1 MKKWI
6 LGSIGIIIV
15 VVVVAIFVLLTN
27 IGSVIKTAV
36 NTYGPDITRT
46 EVHLSD
52 VKVSLLSARAEIT
65 GLSIGNPPDFRAP
78 KAAEVG
84 SVYLDVDEKSLMR
97 DTIIIDRIEV
107 VAPHIT
113 YEKRSGTDN
122 FQTILNN
129 IKKQTVQEKPPGEKP
144 GATAEKDTG
153 KGKKLIIRDFVV
165 RDGKVTLAMAA
176 LGGREITAS
185 LPDIHLTDIG
195 QKDNGA
201 TPAEAARQIVAAL
214 YEKISGPAVT
224 DALNNQLKKLETGVQ
239 KAGEEVQ
246 KRTKDLEG
254 KLKGL
259 LGK

>member
-1 MKKWI
+1 MKGGLIMKKWV
-6 LGSIGIIIV
+6 IGIIV
-15 VVVVAIFVLLTN
+15 VVVVVLFVLLMN
-27 IGSVIKTAV
+27 LGSVIKTAV
-36 NTYGPDITRT
+36 NTYGPDITKT

-52 VKVSLLSARAEIT
+52 VNVSLLSARAEIR
-65 GLSIGNPPDFRAP
+65 GLSIGNPPDFRSP
-78 KAAEVG
+78 KAVEVG

-129 IKKQTVQEKPPGEKP
+129 IKQQTAHEKASGEKP
-144 GATAEKDTG
+144 EATAEKGT
-153 KGKKLIIRDFVV
+153 GKKLIIRDFVV
-165 RDGKVTLAMAA
+165 RDGKVTLARVAP
-176 LGGREITAS
+176 GGREITAS

-214 YEKISGPAVT
+214 YEKISGSAVT
-224 DALNNQLKKLETGVQ
+224 DALNTQRKKLETEVG
-239 KAGEEVQ
+239 KADEELQ
-246 KRTKDLEG
+246 KRAQDLEG

>member
-6 LGSIGIIIV
+6 FGIIGIIIV

-27 IGSVIKTAV
+27 IGSIIKTAV

-52 VKVSLLSARAEIT
+52 VNVSLLSARAEIT
-65 GLSIGNPPDFRAP
+65 GLSIGNPPDFRSP

-122 FQTILNN
+122 FKTILGN
-129 IKKQTVQEKPPGEKP
+129 IKQQTAHEKAAAKTEKAAGP
-144 GATAEKDTG
+144 
-153 KGKKLIIRDFVV
+153 GKKLIIRDFVV
-165 RDGKVTLAMAA
+165 RDGKVTLAMATI
-176 LGGREITAS
+176 GGREMTAS

-224 DALNNQLKKLETGVQ
+224 DALNNQLRKLETEVQ
-239 KAGEEVQ
+239 KTGEEVQ

-254 KLKGL
+254 TLKGL